1 MDTAKGLDLHIP
13 DSIVEAIRLPRGRVK
28 EELMLELALALYAQG
43 LLSLGK
49 ARELVGMDKRAF
61 GQLLGERGIL
71 RHYGPEELH
80 DGLRYARGE

>member
-1 MDTAKGLDLHIP
+1 MDSAKGLDLHIP

-80 DGLRYARGE
+80 DDLSYARGE